1 MDTLDRR
8 RFAVRLE
15 YLLSKGCMTRTELAQ
30 VCGVRPS
37 AVSKWMRGANT
48 PSGDAVYRM
57 ARYFNC
63 SSDWI
68 LGLLPDLPDPILP
81 KGLS

>member
-15 YLLSKGCMTRTELAQ
+15 YLLSKNCMTRTDLAD
-30 VCGVRPS
+30 VCGVRGS